1 MYKDEEIAEERYW
14 ARRRKFTGIE
24 TGIYS
29 GMEFLEFCETK
40 LFQDKVGVVL
50 PVSFTEMTIGE
61 AKKKYPSEQR
71 PQVIM
76 TNQDGTINFAFNLL
90 EQKLEAEMLEAAV
103 RDFVRVMKRLYP
115 TNICLKIE
123 TGQGIHLPYA
133 SMEFTSI
140 AVNENLYN
148 MVMLLPIGDELLM
161 LLFNC
166 PFDKRGEWTQCL
178 TQIREQMVDYDKE
191 ETNAAN

>member
-14 ARRRKFTGIE
+14 ARRKKFTGIN

-29 GMEFLEFCETK
+29 GKEFLEFCETK

-50 PVSFTEMTIGE
+50 PISFTQMPIEE

-76 TNQDGTINFAFNLL
+76 TNQDGTINFAFNLID
-90 EQKLEAEMLEAAV
+90 QKMDTDKMEAAV
-103 RDFVRVMKRLYP
+103 QDFALVMKRLYP

-123 TGQGIHLPYA
+123 TGQGIQLPFA

-140 AVNENLYN
+140 AVNANLYN
-148 MVMLLPIGDELLM
+148 MVMLVPIGDELLM
-161 LLFNC
+161 LLFNG
-166 PFDKRGEWTQCL
+166 PFDKRTEWTCCL
-178 TQIREQMVDYDKE
+178 TQIREKIVDYSKE
-191 ETNAAN
+191 ETNAAD